1 MGRDFSEDI
10 RLGGATDT
18 PASENSLA
26 RERGPFGPQLAEG
39 ARSEDQLAKVQTAEV
54 AQLLPTLGEPR
65 VPDEGEALW
74 EEFVG
79 LSGERGRLNLNAT
92 QNQRQTL
99 VIIAKLRRYHGP
111 GWSYFLASKKMRRQR
126 NALSD
131 YHPIVMRALGISKD
145 PNGRAR
151 PLTVT
156 LDEWERSGKEPDEIP
171 EWLESQ
177 DGVDGVYRKYLA
189 RQRRRLTKNE
199 RDMAV
204 HELSELGPICKI
216 ALPHP
221 LAYLDGDYQ
230 AVVHIDAIQ
239 QTLQIRAVDPKVTPA
254 WLRANAERLLSSRAM
269 LDMRP
274 TPKRPDMPIDT
285 FMTKPSLAV
294 RLYEVTKMKIAEH
307 EISFDRWLEP
317 SAGDGA
323 FYTLLPEGSLGID
336 IEKRIEGVI
345 EHDFLS
351 FTDFGNHTFCTI
363 GNNPFGKNASLAI
376 RFFNHAARVS
386 NAIAL
391 ILPRTFRKASVQNKL
406 DPYFH
411 LIHEEVVPDNSFL
424 HMGAEVDVP
433 CVFQIWQKRK
443 TKRPHIAT
451 RYRGDNLEFLPPG
464 RHHEATIAFQRIGV
478 GAGTIKPIEPGK
490 PLPAAQS
497 HYFIRC
503 DEHAHAIL
511 RAINFHTRYDTAGN
525 PSISKSEIVNAYGDE
540 LDHESCDDHSRT
552 AATASNNFL
561 PTGDTTSYRGEV
573 RNAAYDSA
581 AGTLRF
587 IDARDRSVV
596 PLDDDRE
603 GTARGRPATEA
614 VFRSK
619 RPVTELS
626 VSDALVPATESRRR
640 RRVLETL
647 STAPVRR
654 EAAVETPVSSEQP
667 ITPEIQASQFRRVRA
682 WAKYGMTVPQIAQ
695 TYGVAVGEIERILRK
710 SRR

>member
-1 MGRDFSEDI
+1 MGPGFSEDI
-10 RLGGATDT
+10 RLGAATDA

-26 RERGPFGPQLAEG
+26 RERGPVGQQLAEG
-39 ARSEDQLAKVQTAEV
+39 ARPEDQLAKVQTAEV
-54 AQLLPTLGEPR
+54 AQLLPPLGEPR

-111 GWSYFLASKKMRRQR
+111 GWSYFLASKKMKRQR

-145 PNGRAR
+145 PKGRAR

-177 DGVDGVYRKYLA
+177 DGGVDGIYRKYLA

-239 QTLQIRAVDPKVTPA
+239 QTLEIRAVDPKVTPA
-254 WLRANAERLLSSRAM
+254 WLRANAERLVNSRAM

-274 TPKRPDMPIDT
+274 TPKRPDIPVDT
-285 FMTKPSLAV
+285 FMTKRRLAA

-317 SAGDGA
+317 AAGDGA

-336 IEKRIEGVI
+336 IEKSIEGVV

-351 FTDFGNHTFCTI
+351 FTDFGNDTFCTI
-363 GNNPFGKNASLAI
+363 GNIPFSLAI

-386 NAIAL
+386 ALIAF
-391 ILPRTFRKASVQNKL
+391 ILPRTFRKPSVQNKL
-406 DPYFH
+406 DPHFH
-411 LIHEEVVPDNSFL
+411 LIHEEAIPDNSFL
-424 HMGAEVDVP
+424 HMGAEVHVP

-503 DEHAHAIL
+503 DEHAHTIL

-540 LDHESCDDHSRT
+540 LDHESCDDHFR
-552 AATASNNFL
+552 ATATAPNNFL
-561 PTGDTTSYRGEV
+561 PTGDTTSNGGEV
-573 RNAAYDSA
+573 RNTSGDSA
-581 AGTLRF
+581 ASTRRF
-587 IDARDRSVV
+587 IDAGDRSVV

-603 GTARGRPATEA
+603 GIARARPATEA
-614 VFRSK
+614 VRSR
-619 RPVTELS
+619 RPELS
-626 VSDALVPATESRRR
+626 VSDALVPADESRRR

-647 STAPVRR
+647 STAPVGH
-654 EAAVETPVSSEQP
+654 EAGVETPVSSEQP
-667 ITPEIQASQFRRVRA
+667 ITSEIQASQFRRVRA

-695 TYGVAVGEIERILRK
+695 TYGVAVAEIERILEK